1 MYCSNMTNW
10 TGNDNQKTYEELFC
24 SAELTGGTNN
34 QLIGLI
40 VVNIF
45 LSITASLGNTLILI
59 ALHKE
64 SLLHPP
70 SKLLFRCLATTDLCV
85 GIFAEPLVVTYWLS
99 VVTQRWN
106 ICRYAQASI
115 FVTGHV
121 LCSMSLLTLTAIS
134 VDRLLALLLGL
145 GYKQL
150 VTLKRTYISVTV
162 LWVVSIVGS
171 TMYFWN
177 YLVTLRFGY
186 IGALLCVVIS
196 IFCYANIFLALRH
209 HHNQVQSHV
218 HQEEQSQTI
227 QLNVTRYRRALS
239 SALWLQWTLVV
250 CYLPY
255 GIVVTLMTQKGLS
268 PPLYLARQVALTLI
282 FLNSSF
288 NPILYCW
295 KMRDVRQTVKDTV
308 RRLNC
313 SSK

>member
-1 MYCSNMTNW
+1 M
-10 TGNDNQKTYEELFC
+10 
-24 SAELTGGTNN
+24 
-34 QLIGLI
+34 
-40 VVNIF
+40 
-45 LSITASLGNTLILI
+45 
-59 ALHKE
+59 
-64 SLLHPP
+64 
-70 SKLLFRCLATTDLCV
+70 
-85 GIFAEPLVVTYWLS
+85 
-99 VVTQRWN
+99 VTQRWN

-145 GYKQL
+145 RYRQL
-150 VTLKRTYISVTV
+150 VTLKRTYTSITV

-171 TMYFWN
+171 AMYFWN

-196 IFCYANIFLALRH
+196 IFCYAKIFLSLRH
-209 HHNQVQSHV
+209 HHSQIQNHV

-227 QLNVTRYRRALS
+227 QLNVTRYRKALS
-239 SALWLQWTLVV
+239 SALWLQWTLVF

-255 GIVVTLMTQKGLS
+255 GTVVTLMTQRVLS

-282 FLNSSF
+282 FLNSSL

-295 KMRDVRQTVKDTV
+295 KMRDVRQAVKDTI
-308 RRLNC
+308 RNLCCTSN
-313 SSK
+313 